1 MLAVFRREL
10 KSYFTGLTGYVFIAA
25 ILLIGGFFTNYVV
38 LRSGYPNFEYV
49 LTNMAIIY
57 VVAVPILTMSAMAGE
72 RRNNTDKL
80 LCSLPVRMM
89 GVAAAKYL
97 AMLVVLA
104 VPVAVLGLYPIL
116 LSFYGTIYVKTAL
129 STLCGFYFL
138 GAALLALGLFLSSLT
153 DNQMVAAMLSFAALL
168 TLYLLSRIIGTIAA
182 SAAAS
187 FGALAVLSLIVTA
200 VMWLLTRSAPVT
212 AAVGIVLLG
221 ASLAVYLAAPAALE
235 NALPAV
241 VRQLSVFDRFA
252 VFSGGAFDLTAIVY
266 DATLSALLV
275 VFTGLSLE
283 KRRWA

>member
-1 MLAVFRREL
+1 MRAIFLREL

-25 ILLIGGFFTNYVV
+25 ILLIGGFFTNYIV
-38 LRSGYPNFEYV
+38 LRNGYPNFEYV

-57 VVAVPILTMSAMAGE
+57 VVAVPILTMRTMAEE

-80 LCSLPVRMM
+80 LCSLPVSMM
-89 GVAAAKYL
+89 RVAAAKYF

-104 VPVAVLGLYPIL
+104 VPIAVLALYPIL

-168 TLYLLSRIIGTIAA
+168 VLYLLSSIIATIAA
-182 SAAAS
+182 SPAAS
-187 FGALAVLSLIVTA
+187 FGALVVVALLVTA
-200 VMWLLTRSAPVT
+200 VAWLLTRSLPATAVVGALLCGAALALYLLAPV
-212 AAVGIVLLG
+212 
-221 ASLAVYLAAPAALE
+221 ALE
-235 NALPAV
+235 NALPAIV
-241 VRQLSVFDRFA
+241 QQLSLFDRFSI
-252 VFSGGAFDLTAIVY
+252 FSGGAFDLTAIVY
-266 DATLSALLV
+266 DASVAALLV
-275 VFTGLSLE
+275 CFTGLALE